1 MPDRKDVRAGIFVVA
16 ALAILAAG
24 TIWIAGTSPFSG
36 ARASYQILMKGS
48 SGVRRGDRV
57 RMAGIQ
63 AGRIQKVELRTGEEW
78 PVRFHVSVD
87 PGVVVVEG
95 STGRI
100 STDGLLGAPYLEIV
114 SGPAGAPPLPQ
125 GSEILGI
132 EGGDI
137 VQTLQGLGKTTERL
151 PVLIDGVVELVTQ
164 LNEGIEPL
172 LTGIEALLSEES
184 VDSITGAMNSLSETL
199 DEVGPRL
206 PGLIDR
212 LETLAQTMESSV
224 GEVPGLASET
234 RLLIEDLR
242 QALGP
247 DGNRLAEVLG
257 AAESTFEAAQGALD
271 SVQGSTPELQTAL
284 RDLAAAAANLKSLSQ
299 TLKERPSTLLR
310 SPRLPERQPAPA
322 SGPPDEGDRP

>member
-1 MPDRKDVRAGIFVVA
+1 MADRRDVRAGIFVLT
-16 ALAILAAG
+16 ALALLAAG

-63 AGRIQKVELRTGEEW
+63 AGRVQKVELRTGEEW

-95 STGRI
+95 SSGRI

-114 SGPAGAPPLPQ
+114 SGPAGAPPVPH
-125 GSEILGI
+125 GSEILGS

-137 VQTLQGLGKTTERL
+137 VQTLQGLGQTTERL

-164 LNEGIEPL
+164 LNEGIGPL
-172 LTGIEALLSEES
+172 LAGVEALLSEES
-184 VDSITGAMNSLSETL
+184 VESVTSAMNSLSQTL
-199 DEVGPRL
+199 DELGPRL

-212 LETLAQTMESSV
+212 LETLAETMESSV
-224 GEVPGLASET
+224 GEVPGLATET
-234 RLLIEDLR
+234 RQLIEDLR
-242 QALGP
+242 SALGP
-247 DGNRLAEVLG
+247 DGSRLAEVLG
-257 AAESTFEAAQGALD
+257 SAESTFDAAQGALD
-271 SVQGSTPELQTAL
+271 SVQGSTPELQTIL
-284 RDLAAAAANLKSLSQ
+284 RDLSAAAANLKSLSQ

-310 SPRLPERQPAPA
+310 SPRLPERQPAPP
-322 SGPPDEGDRP
+322 GKGEQP